1 MLYFPDA
8 TLSLRQVVFFTFFK
22 MSDFWSNCLE
32 QLRRDFTPEL
42 FHTWFSELQ
51 ADDSALLTENVLKI
65 FVTSSAKL
73 SALKSAY
80 ASKLTEVVSNVAG
93 QPVTLSW
100 AVAKPVSQT
109 TSETVENKEN
119 SNFVKENPV
128 KVETATQNKTG
139 LLPQLTFETIVQG
152 KANQMAYAAAMQVAN
167 NMGKPIYNPLIIYGG
182 VGLGKTHLMHAIGH
196 QFLKSNPTKKLLCIS
211 AQQYLEEYTGVMRL
225 LNNDSNRYFQEI
237 HQFEKRYQ
245 DLDMLL
251 IDDIQGFSSR
261 RGTQASFF
269 QVFEHMVPHG
279 KQIVMTSDTYPRD
292 LKDLQERLLS
302 RLTQGIT
309 VEVEPPE
316 LEMRVQILLSKAERS
331 GLSMPTE
338 VAEEIAK
345 HLRSNVRELE
355 GAVQQI
361 LAYTNFHKVP
371 VTLQTITEA
380 LKDIF
385 NSTSVPVTV
394 ESIQQA
400 VCDHFKIKQVD
411 LLSKKRI
418 AAVSHARQ
426 VAMYLA
432 KELTQKSL
440 PEIGAMFGGK
450 DHTTVLYACRKV
462 SSSLSTDSALRND
475 IHLLEQRIKS

>member
-1 MLYFPDA
+1 M
-8 TLSLRQVVFFTFFK
+8 
-22 MSDFWSNCLE
+22 MSEFWSHCLNK
-32 QLRRDFTPEL
+32 LREEVTPEL

-51 ADDSALLTENVLKI
+51 ADDSDLLSKNELKI
-65 FVTSSAKL
+65 LAASSAKL
-73 SALKSAY
+73 TALKAAY
-80 ASKLTEVVSNVAG
+80 ASTLAEIVASVAG
-93 QPVTLSW
+93 HPVTLTW
-100 AVAKPVSQT
+100 GVVAKAPSQPTVSAQD
-109 TSETVENKEN
+109 
-119 SNFVKENPV
+119 
-128 KVETATQNKTG
+128 AIKTKNEIEREKAQDKSG
-139 LLPQLTFETIVQG
+139 LLPELTFENIVQG

-167 NMGKPIYNPLIIYGG
+167 SVGKPLYNPLIIYGG

-196 QFLKSNPTKKLLCIS
+196 QFLKNNPFHRVLCIS

-225 LNNDSNRYFQEI
+225 LNADPTRYFTEI
-237 HQFEKRYQ
+237 RHFEQRYQ
-245 DLDMLL
+245 NLDMLL
-251 IDDIQGFSSR
+251 IDDIQGFSNR
-261 RGTQASFF
+261 KGTQASFF

-292 LKDLQERLLS
+292 LKELQERLLS

-316 LEMRVQILLSKAERS
+316 LEMRVQILLNKAERS
-331 GLSMPTE
+331 GISMPTD

-345 HLRSNVRELE
+345 RLRSNVRELE

-371 VTLQTITEA
+371 VTMQTVFEA

-385 NSTSVPVTV
+385 HSTSIPVTI
-394 ESIQQA
+394 ETIQQL
-400 VCDHFKIKQVD
+400 VCEHFKIKQVD

-418 AAVSHARQ
+418 ASISHARQ

-462 SSSLSTDSALRND
+462 ASSLSTDSELRND

>member
-1 MLYFPDA
+1 
-8 TLSLRQVVFFTFFK
+8 
-22 MSDFWSNCLE
+22 MSDFWSNCLN
-32 QLRRDFTPEL
+32 QLRKDFTPEL
-42 FHTWFSELQ
+42 FHTWFSELEV
-51 ADDSALLTENVLKI
+51 DDSALLTENTLTI

-73 SALKSAY
+73 SALKLAY
-80 ASKLTEVVSNVAG
+80 ASKIAEVISDIAG
-93 QPVTLSW
+93 HPVTLSW
-100 AVAKPVSQT
+100 SVAKPKSAVVSEESVDKIEPPSEEKSLKT
-109 TSETVENKEN
+109 TQ
-119 SNFVKENPV
+119 
-128 KVETATQNKTG
+128 ATQNKTG

-211 AQQYLEEYTGVMRL
+211 AQQYLEEFTRVMRL
-225 LNNDSNRYFQEI
+225 LNIDPNRYFQEI

-338 VAEEIAK
+338 AAEEIAK

-400 VCDHFKIKQVD
+400 VCEHFKIKQVD

-450 DHTTVLYACRKV
+450 DHTTVLYACRKI